1 MNKILIVDDNE
12 SIRKMIKRIFRNFKY
27 EFSESEN
34 LLGGIK
40 KVQDRVFDLIISD
53 LKLPDGTGME
63 ILDQVKKLNLR
74 TEVIIMTAYG
84 DIETAV
90 EAMRKGAFDFIIKPI
105 NIDEFELKVTN
116 AIEKISLKE
125 KNETL
130 QETINEIVDTE
141 KENFHFDSI
150 VGVSPQIKKI
160 INFIKKVGNSD
171 ASILITGESGVGKEL
186 VARAIH
192 YSSNRSSKPFVKVN
206 CAVFSEGI
214 LESELFGHEKGAFT
228 GAIQKRL
235 GRFEIANGGTIFLDE
250 IGDLPPRIQLKL
262 LQVLQEYTFER
273 VGGNEPITVDV
284 RIIAATNQNLQKKL
298 SAGEFREDLYY
309 RINVIPI
316 HIPALRERKED
327 IPELINYYTKIFS
340 KKYKRNIRGID
351 NEALNFFK
359 HYNWPGNIREL
370 EHLLERI
377 IILSNGEFITKE
389 SIPKNL
395 INVKKVQNINF
406 DKKFALKDSLEN
418 YEKEILEKTLK
429 YFNFDKEKTA
439 EFLQIKI
446 STLYNK
452 LKKYGIN

>member
-1 MNKILIVDDNE
+1 MSKILVIDDNE
-12 SIRKMIKRIFRNFKY
+12 SIRRMIKRIFRNYPYKFDDA
-27 EFSESEN
+27 EN
-34 LLGGIK
+34 LLDGLK
-40 KVQDRVFDLIISD
+40 KIQATVYDLIISD
-53 LKLPDGTGME
+53 LKLPDGTGLE
-63 ILDQVKKLNLR
+63 ILDKINDLQVQ

-90 EAMRKGAFDFIIKPI
+90 DAMRKGAFDFIIKPI
-105 NIDEFELKVTN
+105 NIDEFELKVSN
-116 AIEKISLKE
+116 AMEKLELKE

-130 QETINEIVDTE
+130 QETINEIVDSE

-150 VGVSPQIKKI
+150 IGVSSQIREVI
-160 INFIKKVGNSD
+160 GFIKKVSNSN

-192 YSSNRSSKPFVKVN
+192 YNSNRSSMPFVKVN

-250 IGDLPPRIQLKL
+250 IGDLSLRIQLKL

-273 VGGNEPITVDV
+273 VGGNETIAVDV
-284 RIIAATNQNLQKKL
+284 RIIAATNQELEKKIRD
-298 SAGEFREDLYY
+298 GEFREDLFY

-316 HIPALRERKED
+316 HIPPLRERKED
-327 IPELINYYTKIFS
+327 IPELINYYMAIFS
-340 KKYKRNIRGID
+340 KKHKKSMKGIS
-351 NEALNFFK
+351 NEARSFFK
-359 HYNWPGNIREL
+359 QYSWPGNIREL

-377 IILSNGEFITKE
+377 IILSDGDTITKKN
-389 SIPKNL
+389 IPKNL
-395 INVKKVQNINF
+395 FTTKKTAKLNFNQNFSI
-406 DKKFALKDSLEN
+406 KESLEE
-418 YEKEILEKTLK
+418 YEKEIIEKAIK
-429 YFNFDKEKTA
+429 YFNGDKDKTA
-439 EFLQIKI
+439 DFLNIKT

-452 LKKYGIN
+452 LRKYEIN